1 MEFCSVIK
9 RNEVMS
15 LQEWMEMEIIMS
27 SEISQAYKG
36 EANMTCFLSHVESSR
51 REGRG
56 LESRRGISKDLE
68 RQGQRGNEKEKQWGE
83 YGESTLYVYMVMS

>member
-1 MEFCSVIK
+1 
-9 RNEVMS
+9 
-15 LQEWMEMEIIMS
+15 
-27 SEISQAYKG
+27 
-36 EANMTCFLSHVESSR
+36 VESSR

-56 LESRRGISKDLE
+56 LESRRGIIKDLE